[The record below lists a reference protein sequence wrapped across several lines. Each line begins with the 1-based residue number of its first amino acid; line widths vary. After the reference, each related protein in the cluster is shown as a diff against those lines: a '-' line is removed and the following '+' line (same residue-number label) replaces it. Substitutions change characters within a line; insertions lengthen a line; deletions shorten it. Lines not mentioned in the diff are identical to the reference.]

1 MLTKVKV
8 VFVVMT
14 DFTHLIQIYYNL
26 LLTSRILFLY
36 NMCLNSK
43 TIRRINMTV
52 LISILVFLIA
62 SRILDIVEQTI
73 LTKREVNKD
82 EQ

>member
-1 MLTKVKV
+1 
-8 VFVVMT
+8 
-14 DFTHLIQIYYNL
+14 
-26 LLTSRILFLY
+26 
-36 NMCLNSK
+36 
-43 TIRRINMTV
+43 MTV

-62 SRILDIVEQTI
+62 SRILDIVEQII

>member
-1 MLTKVKV
+1 
-8 VFVVMT
+8 MT
-14 DFTHLIQIYYNL
+14 I
-26 LLTSRILFLY
+26 
-36 NMCLNSK
+36 
-43 TIRRINMTV
+43 

-62 SRILDIVEQTI
+62 SRILDIVEQII

>member
-1 MLTKVKV
+1 
-8 VFVVMT
+8 
-14 DFTHLIQIYYNL
+14 
-26 LLTSRILFLY
+26 
-36 NMCLNSK
+36 
-43 TIRRINMTV
+43 MTV

-62 SRILDIVEQTI
+62 SRILDVVEQII

>member
-1 MLTKVKV
+1 
-8 VFVVMT
+8 
-14 DFTHLIQIYYNL
+14 
-26 LLTSRILFLY
+26 
-36 NMCLNSK
+36 
-43 TIRRINMTV
+43 MTV

-62 SRILDIVEQTI
+62 SRILDIAEQII